1 MMTYDEYRE
10 AVAGADLNYVML
22 FDTDEHRTRF
32 LEAIRDGGEAIRIID
47 ELMRRIEGGT
57 TGKIERCG

>member
-1 MMTYDEYRE
+1 MMTYDEYCE
-10 AVAGADLNYVML
+10 AAAGAEQNYVML
-22 FDTDEHRTRF
+22 FDTDEQRTRF

-47 ELMRRIEGGT
+47 ELMRRIEGGA